1 MRAYIVTTF
10 VGVFALDDNK
20 KVLAFKPFPKD
31 AKIVAEK
38 LKYSDLETIDEEK
51 KMMQELWKKEYK
63 DFIFSF
69 KKQGA
74 KRVES
79 NNEVEKFLKENL
91 RKITIDKKIF
101 KDQTEFNQFLTKVN
115 LEMTKVKLKRAIQ
128 RDSLIM
134 QANGAIEEIDKSV
147 NILSER
153 LREWYGLHFPEM
165 SRNVEEH
172 KKFATLIEKF
182 GKREGIEEGDLKEIA
197 KNSMGI
203 ELTDEDILIVRQ
215 FADKILATYKLRDDL
230 EKYLDKILKEVAPN
244 MREIAGPMLAAKLIA
259 KAGGLD
265 KLARFPS
272 STVQL
277 LGAEKSLFRF
287 LHGKGKPPKFGIIFN
302 HQLIQ
307 NAPMDKKGKV
317 ARVLA
322 AKISLAAK
330 IDFYSHDDRSAGLK
344 KDLDGK
350 VKEIMSSKK

>member
-1 MRAYIVTTF
+1 MRAYIATTF

-20 KVLAFKPFPKD
+20 RVIAFKPFPKD
-31 AKIVAEK
+31 AKMAAEK
-38 LKYSDLETIDEEK
+38 LKYSELETIDEEK
-51 KMMQELWKKEYK
+51 KMMQELWRKDYK
-63 DFIFSF
+63 DFIFAF

-79 NNEVEKFLKENL
+79 NNEIEKSLRENL
-91 RKITIDKKIF
+91 RKITIERKIF

-115 LEMTKVKLKRAIQ
+115 LEMTKVKLKRSIQ

-147 NILSER
+147 NIMSER

-165 SRNVEEH
+165 GRNVEEH
-172 KKFATLIEKF
+172 KKFAAIIEKF
-182 GKREGIEEGDLKEIA
+182 GTREGIEEGDLKEIA
-197 KNSMGI
+197 KGSMGI

-215 FADKILATYKLRDDL
+215 FADKILATYKLRDDM
-230 EKYLDKILKEVAPN
+230 EKYLDKTLKQVAPN
-244 MREIAGPMLAAKLIA
+244 TREIAGTMLAAKLIGR
-259 KAGGLD
+259 AGGLD

-287 LHGKGKPPKFGIIFN
+287 LHGKGKPPKYGIIFN

-307 NAPMDKKGKV
+307 TAPIDKKGKI
-317 ARVLA
+317 ARILA

-344 KDLDGK
+344 KDLQDK
-350 VKEIMSSKK
+350 VKEALSPKK